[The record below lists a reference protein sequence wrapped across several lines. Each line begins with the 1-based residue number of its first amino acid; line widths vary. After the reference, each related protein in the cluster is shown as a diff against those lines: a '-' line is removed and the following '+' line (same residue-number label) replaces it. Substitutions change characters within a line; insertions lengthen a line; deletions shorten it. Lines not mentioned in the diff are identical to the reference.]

1 MNKRAIFYGIIG
13 FILTTLLVSPFVFA
27 QVLPITTSNSSP
39 AASAKKADLP
49 LLQPAIESMPY
60 DWTDRESLISH
71 ALGGIGEYTGT
82 NSVEA
87 LEKAYRSG
95 LRVFETDISVTSD
108 GQLVLRHDWE
118 AGTYNILGQAIPKSQ
133 PLEPMSLQQFKSEKI
148 QQRYTP
154 MTFKELAAFM
164 SEHPDML
171 LVTDTKEDDS
181 AKAADIFKRI
191 VHEAGQVDAQVLRR
205 LIPQLYK
212 QDNYE
217 AVSSVYPFKQY
228 IYTLYMNGDSMNDVV
243 SFASS
248 KGIGV
253 VVMDENR
260 YTPEFVQRLLDKGIY
275 TYINTIND
283 VDRIHALMSEGVKGV
298 MTDFV
303 VPDDLQEAR
312 AEK

>member
-1 MNKRAIFYGIIG
+1 MNKRAISYGIVG

-27 QVLPITTSNSSP
+27 QVLPLRAQESSP
-39 AASAKKADLP
+39 AVSAKKADSTRLE
-49 LLQPAIESMPY
+49 PAIESTSY
-60 DWTDRESLISH
+60 DWAEREPLIAH
-71 ALGGIGEYTGT
+71 ALGGIGEYIGT

-87 LEKAYRSG
+87 LENAYNKG
-95 LRVFETDISVTSD
+95 LRIFETDIAVTSD
-108 GQLVLRHDWE
+108 GQLALRHDWE
-118 AGTYNILGQAIPKSQ
+118 AGTYNVLGQKIPDSL
-133 PLEPMSLQQFKSEKI
+133 PLTPMTLEQFKSIKI
-148 QQRYTP
+148 QQHYTP

-171 LVTDTKEDDS
+171 LVTDTKESNS

-191 VHEAGQVDAQVLRR
+191 VSETRQVDEQVLRR

-212 QDNYE
+212 QDNFE
-217 AVSSVYPFKQY
+217 ALSGVYPFKQY
-228 IYTLYMNGDSMNDVV
+228 IYTLYMNGDSMKDVV
-243 SFASS
+243 DFASA

-260 YTPEFVQRLLDKGIY
+260 YTPEFVQSLKDKGIY

-283 VDRIHALMSEGVKGV
+283 VNRIHALMKQGVQGV

-303 VPDDLQEAR
+303 VPADL
-312 AEK
+312 